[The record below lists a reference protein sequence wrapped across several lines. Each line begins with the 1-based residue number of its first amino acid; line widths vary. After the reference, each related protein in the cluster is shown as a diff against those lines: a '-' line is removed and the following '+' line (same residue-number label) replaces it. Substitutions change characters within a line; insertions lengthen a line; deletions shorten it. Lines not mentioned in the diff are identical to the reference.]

1 LGRELNAQSKS
12 RVDRAQDVRRIGGR
26 LHPLSDFYHT
36 LMRASWPTTFGVIL
50 AALVV
55 VNVLYASV
63 YVLLGDGIE
72 GVRAGNFEDCFFFS
86 VQTLATIGYG
96 KMVPVT
102 RAAHVIVTLEAF
114 TGVLV
119 TAVTTGIL
127 FAKFSRPT
135 ARVLFSRVCV
145 IAPFEGKR
153 TLMFRIANERA
164 NRIVQASVKLTAL
177 RFVTTEEGHVLRR
190 LLDLKLHRSDSAM
203 FAITWSVF
211 HTIDESSP
219 LFGLD
224 AEALAKERFALVVT
238 LVGLDETL
246 AQTVHARHSWEHDE
260 IVFDRRFVDV
270 LAENED
276 GSRTM
281 DLTKFHDTL
290 PIN

>member
-1 LGRELNAQSKS
+1 M
-12 RVDRAQDVRRIGGR
+12 RRIGGR

-36 LMRASWPTTFGVIL
+36 LMQASWPVTFGFIL

-55 VNVLYASV
+55 VNVLYALV
-63 YVLLGDGIE
+63 YMVLGNGVE

-102 RAAHVIVTLEAF
+102 RAAHLVVTLEAF
-114 TGVLV
+114 TGVIV

-135 ARVLFSRVCV
+135 ARVLFSKVAV
-145 IAPFEGKR
+145 ITSYDGKP

-164 NRIVQASVKLTAL
+164 NRIVQASVRVSIL
-177 RFVTTEEGHVLRR
+177 RFITTSEGHQLRR
-190 LLDLKLHRSDSAM
+190 LVDLKLHRSDSAM

-211 HTIDESSP
+211 HTIDEASP
-219 LFGLD
+219 LFG
-224 AEALAKERFALVVT
+224 ATPESLAKERFALVVT

-246 AQTVHARHSWEHDE
+246 AQTVHARNSWDHEQ
-260 IVFDRRFVDV
+260 ILFDRRFVDV
-270 LAENED
+270 LSENED

-281 DLTKFHDTL
+281 DLTKFHDTV
-290 PIN
+290 PTK

>member
-1 LGRELNAQSKS
+1 MNAQSKS
-12 RVDRAQDVRRIGGR
+12 RIERGQVVHRIGGK
-26 LHPLSDFYHT
+26 LHPLTDFYHT
-36 LMRASWPTTFGVIL
+36 LMRANWPTTFGIIL
-50 AALVV
+50 AALVF

-102 RAAHVIVTLEAF
+102 RAAHVVVTLEAF
-114 TGVLV
+114 TGVIV

-135 ARVLFSRVCV
+135 SRVLFSRVCV
-145 IAPFEGKR
+145 VAPFEGKP
-153 TLMFRIANERA
+153 TLMFRLANERA
-164 NRIVQASVKLTAL
+164 NRIVQASVKLSAL
-177 RFVTTEEGHVLRR
+177 RFVKTAEGHVLRR
-190 LLDLKLHRSDSAM
+190 LIDLKLHRSDSAM
-203 FAITWSVF
+203 FAITWTVF
-211 HTIDESSP
+211 HTIDEASP
-219 LFGLD
+219 LFGMD
-224 AEALAKERFALVVT
+224 AEALAKESFGLVVT

-246 AQTVHARHSWEHDE
+246 AQTVHARHSWDHDQ

-290 PIN
+290 PMT

>member
-1 LGRELNAQSKS
+1 VGAVSNSPS
-12 RVDRAQDVRRIGGR
+12 RIDRGQDVRRIGGR

-36 LMRASWPTTFGVIL
+36 LMQASWPVTFGIIL

-55 VNVLYASV
+55 VNVLYALA
-63 YVLLGDGIE
+63 YMLLGGGVE

-135 ARVLFSRVCV
+135 ARVLFSKVAV
-145 IAPFEGKR
+145 ISPYDGKP
-153 TLMFRIANERA
+153 TLMFRIANERS
-164 NRIVQASVKLTAL
+164 NRIVQASVRVSIL
-177 RFVTTEEGHVLRR
+177 RFVTTAEGHTFRR
-190 LLDLKLHRSDSAM
+190 LVDLKLVRSDSAM
-203 FAITWSVF
+203 FAITWTVF
-211 HTIDESSP
+211 HTIDETSP
-219 LFGLD
+219 LHG
-224 AEALAKERFALVVT
+224 ATKESLAKESFGLVVT

-246 AQTVHARHSWEHDE
+246 AQTVHARYSWDHDQLR
-260 IVFDRRFVDV
+260 FDHRFVDV

-276 GSRTM
+276 GSRSM

-290 PIN
+290 PIG